1 MDDFTRIRDST
12 ASRYL
17 MKREWDSVLVL
28 NLCADITPSKG
39 SLGGEER
46 VIIQKLKD
54 LEGG

>member
-39 SLGGEER
+39 SLGGEEG